1 MALLTPT
8 EAAKAVGKARSTIY
22 AFENNGM
29 LSSTLDPV
37 TGRKM
42 FDTDELLRVFKRF
55 VTDSNTGSATTE
67 DTSEDALEQARE
79 AADAARDDMIT
90 MLRAELDAAKT
101 RESRLLELLGQAQQ
115 LALPVGKE
123 EAPPVK
129 RGFLSRLFGG

>member
-29 LSSTLDPV
+29 LASTKDPV

-55 VTDSNTGSATTE
+55 VTDGESGSATPE
-67 DTSEDALEQARE
+67 TSEDDALEHARE
-79 AADAARDDMIT
+79 AADSARDDMIA
-90 MLRAELDAAKT
+90 MLKEELDAAKA
-101 RESRLLELLGQAQQ
+101 REARLLDLLGQAQQ
-115 LALPVGKE
+115 LALPAGGKGE
-123 EAPPVK
+123 EPK
-129 RGFLSRLFGG
+129 KGFFARLFGS

>member
-29 LSSTLDPV
+29 LASTKDPV

-55 VTDSNTGSATTE
+55 VTDGATGSETLE

-79 AADAARDDMIT
+79 AADTARDDMIA
-90 MLRAELDAAKT
+90 MLKEELGAAKA
-101 RESRLLELLGQAQQ
+101 REARLLELLGQAQQ
-115 LALPVGKE
+115 LALPAGKSE
-123 EAPPVK
+123 EPK
-129 RGFLSRLFGG
+129 KGFFARLFGS

>member
-29 LSSTLDPV
+29 LSSTPDPI

-55 VTDSNTGSATTE
+55 VTDGGAGSATPEDTE
-67 DTSEDALEQARE
+67 DDALEHARE
-79 AADAARDDMIT
+79 AADMARDDMIA
-90 MLRAELDAAKT
+90 MLKEELGAAKA

-115 LALPVGKE
+115 LALPAGKE
-123 EAPPVK
+123 EAPQK
-129 RGFLSRLFGG
+129 RGFLARLFGA

>member
-29 LSSTLDPV
+29 LSSTPDPI

-55 VTDSNTGSATTE
+55 VTDGGAGSATTE
-67 DTSEDALEQARE
+67 DTEDDALEHARE
-79 AADAARDDMIT
+79 AADAARDDMIA

-115 LALPVGKE
+115 LALPAGKE
-123 EAPPVK
+123 EAPQQK
-129 RGFLSRLFGG
+129 RGFLARQFRA

>member
-29 LSSTLDPV
+29 LASTKDPV

-55 VTDSNTGSATTE
+55 VTDGEPGSATVE
-67 DTSEDALEQARE
+67 TSEDDALEQARE
-79 AADAARDDMIT
+79 AADAAKDDLIAT
-90 MLRAELDAAKT
+90 MRAELDAAKA
-101 RESRLLELLGQAQQ
+101 REARLLDLLSQAQQ
-115 LALPVGKE
+115 LALPAGKE
-123 EAPPVK
+123 EAPPK
-129 RGFLSRLFGG
+129 RGFLARLFGN

>member
-29 LSSTLDPV
+29 LASTKDPV

-55 VTDSNTGSATTE
+55 VTDGESGSATLE
-67 DTSEDALEQARE
+67 DTSEDALEHARE
-79 AADAARDDMIT
+79 AADAARDDMIA
-90 MLRAELDAAKT
+90 MLKEELDAAKA
-101 RESRLLELLGQAQQ
+101 REARLLDLLGQAQQ
-115 LALPVGKE
+115 LALPAGKE
-123 EAPPVK
+123 EAPPARQGFWK
-129 RGFLSRLFGG
+129 RLLG